1 MMNRVPPPISA
12 CLITCNEA
20 DRIEAALRSLAFCDE
35 IVVLDSGSS
44 DDTVARARA
53 LGARVEVH
61 AFTGYRSQKARAVQL
76 CRHDWVLCLDADE
89 VVDRQLAGAID
100 IERNA
105 GLARAPAYRIARLTE
120 YHGAF
125 LRHGEAYPDAVVR
138 LFDRRRARWAGR
150 EVHEHV
156 AVDGPIANLAGH
168 LEHYSYRSYSE
179 ELAKLERYAEAW
191 STAVHAEGRRASLL
205 PMLVNPGWRLFR
217 GFVLKRGFLDGWR
230 GLVYAWTR
238 AAYVRQKYIK
248 LWLKARG
255 AKS

>member
-1 MMNRVPPPISA
+1 MTTPLSA
-12 CLITCNEA
+12 CLITYNEA

-35 IVVLDSGSS
+35 MVVLDSGST
-44 DDTVARARA
+44 DGTAERARA
-53 LGARVEVH
+53 LGARV
-61 AFTGYRSQKARAVQL
+61 QKDRAVQL

-89 VVDRQLAGAID
+89 VVDAELAAAIAR
-100 IERNA
+100 ERV
-105 GLARAPAYRIARLTE
+105 GGFARAPAFRIARLTE

-125 LRHGEAYPDAVVR
+125 LRRGEAYPDAVIR

-156 AVDGPIANLAGH
+156 AVDGPVLDLAGH

-179 ELAKLERYAEAW
+179 ELAKLERYAERWAE
-191 STAVHAEGRRASLL
+191 AVHAEGRRASLL
-205 PMLVNPGWRLFR
+205 PMLVNPGWRFFR
-217 GFVLKRGFLDGWR
+217 GYLLKGGFLDGWR

-238 AAYVRQKYIK
+238 AAYVRQKYVK

-255 AKS
+255 ARS